1 MDGDSTTEHRS
12 RAFCS
17 PPHSHVFSCDED
29 SRRPIQPKSS
39 KEREVDERVCLHSPS
54 SPDPPRSVVV
64 DAVLTG
70 PLRCALFSVSF
81 SFSDFTDTEPR
92 SRGASLCCFP
102 PREKR
107 VEARSVKRSPPAE
120 ESVKSD
126 QLRAAVAPLRE
137 MCVGMATQGHRHTHR
152 HTQRGAGSSR
162 RRQGRLREPSA
173 SGRNFQNKSM
183 SLKTTG

>member
-17 PPHSHVFSCDED
+17 PPHSHVFSCDEG

-39 KEREVDERVCLHSPS
+39 KEQEVAERVCMFAFTQLPRS
-54 SPDPPRSVVV
+54 SRSVVV

-92 SRGASLCCFP
+92 SRGASLCCCP

-120 ESVKSD
+120 ESVKSALTNSVRLLLLCERCASEW
-126 QLRAAVAPLRE
+126 Q
-137 MCVGMATQGHRHTHR
+137 HRGTDTHTDTHR
-152 HTQRGAGSSR
+152 GGLGARGGVKADSVNPQLLVGT
-162 RRQGRLREPSA
+162 
-173 SGRNFQNKSM
+173 F
-183 SLKTTG
+183 KTRACL